1 MASDDE
7 PQSKK
12 RRRGGL
18 NQRLAA
24 ETPQPKLKDAK
35 LTSKLGESLVEKWSW
50 GQLSPQ
56 EVQELASKATA
67 DFQEA
72 NAAPPL
78 ALQFLASLGTSG
90 AHRLL
95 ARINHFSHPFK
106 RGPLV

>member
-7 PQSKK
+7 QLCRK
-12 RRRGGL
+12 RRRKGGI

-50 GQLSPQ
+50 GQMSPQ
-56 EVQELASKATA
+56 EVQELAFKATA

-72 NAAPPL
+72 NAVPPL
-78 ALQFLASLGTSG
+78 DLQFLASLGTSG
-90 AHRLL
+90 THKLL
-95 ARINHFSHPFK
+95 ARRIGHESVF
-106 RGPLV
+106 

>member
-7 PQSKK
+7 QRCRK
-12 RRRGGL
+12 RRRKGGT

-50 GQLSPQ
+50 GQMSPQ
-56 EVQELASKATA
+56 EAQELAFKAIV

-72 NAAPPL
+72 NIVPPL
-78 ALQFLASLGTSG
+78 DLQFLASLGTSG
-90 AHRLL
+90 AHKLL
-95 ARINHFSHPFK
+95 ARRIGHESVFF
-106 RGPLV
+106 